1 MRVEQSRILALVV
14 VGRGGSVV
22 AFVSL
27 VEKKFIIQEE
37 GKIEVKK
44 INPDEAVDS
53 SVRALNLIVSSCRTA
68 TAPIADLRVNP
79 RLQRLRA
86 SKVST

>member
-1 MRVEQSRILALVV
+1 MVKSRKFALVV
-14 VGRGGSVV
+14 VGSSGCFCV
-22 AFVSL
+22 AGR
-27 VEKKFIIQEE
+27 KKFIIQEE

-68 TAPIADLRVNP
+68 TAPIADLQVNP